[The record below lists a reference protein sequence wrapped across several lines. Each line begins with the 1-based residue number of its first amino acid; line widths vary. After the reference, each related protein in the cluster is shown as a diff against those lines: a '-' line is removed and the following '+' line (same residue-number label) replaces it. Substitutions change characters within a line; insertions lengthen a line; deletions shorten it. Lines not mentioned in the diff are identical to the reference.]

1 MELSGKEDELLWDTT
16 GREVEKHLHLAIV
29 TGKAIEI
36 VTENVI
42 VVEEAEKERD
52 AGRGRGPDLVV
63 DRIPR
68 SKDHDLDQDQD
79 RIEGLN
85 GSIGMITEVQEEK
98 SMEIDMIKECLRLH
112 RQCMD
117 FIRHQQ
123 KLIIRLTV
131 SPFMVMV

>member
-1 MELSGKEDELLWDTT
+1 M
-16 GREVEKHLHLAIV
+16 EKHLHLAIV